1 MIDFPFMYEALMRL
15 LPGIPM
21 TLQLAFI
28 ASAFGVFFA
37 LAAALMQLSGNVVLR
52 SVADFY
58 VFCIRGTPLL
68 IQIFLIYYGMGQFD
82 FIRHSFMW
90 PILREPYWCA
100 IFALMFNT
108 GAYGS
113 QIVRGGLLSVPR
125 GQVEAA
131 RSCGM
136 SQVLIYRRIIL
147 PLAIRQALPAYG
159 NEVILLLKAT
169 SLASIITLMEITGL
183 AAKMIS
189 ETYRVVEVFLV
200 AGSLYLLI
208 NFILSRGVAVL
219 EKRLM
224 RHTAAERPSSR
235 IAARGAA

>member
-1 MIDFPFMYEALMRL
+1 M
-15 LPGIPM
+15 
-21 TLQLAFI
+21 
-28 ASAFGVFFA
+28 
-37 LAAALMQLSGNVVLR
+37 
-52 SVADFY
+52 
-58 VFCIRGTPLL
+58 
-68 IQIFLIYYGMGQFD
+68 
-82 FIRHSFMW
+82 
-90 PILREPYWCA
+90 
-100 IFALMFNT
+100 
-108 GAYGS
+108 
-113 QIVRGGLLSVPR
+113 
-125 GQVEAA
+125 
-131 RSCGM
+131 
-136 SQVLIYRRIIL
+136 IYRRIIL

-235 IAARGAA
+235 VAARGAA

>member
-28 ASAFGVFFA
+28 ASVFGVFFA

-52 SVADFY
+52 SMADFY

-68 IQIFLIYYGMGQFD
+68 IQLFLIYYGIGQFD

-100 IFALMFNT
+100 IFALMVNT

-113 QIVRGGLLSVPR
+113 QIVRGGLLSVPQ
-125 GQVEAA
+125 GQIEAA

-136 SQVLIYRRIIL
+136 SRVMIYRRIIL

-235 IAARGAA
+235 VAVRGAA